1 MAELA
6 AEPLAVGRA
15 ALAAGDWAAAR
26 TAFAAALDRD
36 DAPAARDGLA
46 RALWCIEGPARAIA
60 ERTHAY
66 SGYRRRGGERSA
78 AHVALW
84 IAHEYEVGLGNP
96 AAAVGRD
103 RAIVSHPC

>member
-6 AEPLAVGRA
+6 TDPLAVGRA
-15 ALAAGDWAAAR
+15 ALAVGDWVAAR
-26 TAFAAALDRD
+26 AAFESALAGD

-46 RALWCIEGPARAIA
+46 RALWWIEGPARAIA

-66 SGYRRRGGERSA
+66 SGYRQSGDEPAA

-84 IAHEYEVGLGNP
+84 IAHEYEAGLGTRLRR
-96 AAAVGRD
+96 AAG
-103 RAIVSHPC
+103 